1 MQYIRTLLEKLV
13 SFNTI
18 NDPQANLRPTS
29 ECANFISSFLD
40 TKCSIKSEIIID
52 DDFYNVFGQIGSG
65 SPHILLLAHFD
76 TVPVRPDQWNTN
88 PFELIVRGDE
98 AYGRGALDN
107 KSGVTILL
115 MVAKALSESLKGIG
129 TVSFVFSGD
138 EEIGGLH
145 GVNKIREKLVR
156 ENQLPDFIINCDA
169 NGERITTRRRNGFGI
184 FLNVPRIKTVI
195 KGNKVQKRF
204 ETKIE
209 GREMR
214 HSAYF
219 LPGIDQHALLKASKF
234 LRDHGDW
241 EILSIKEHAFVK
253 SNVIPEYITLE
264 IIAPSE
270 EGKNWMVESSLKDL
284 FQSLLAFS
292 RINFP
297 TEPSD
302 FGINSLPNLLRLDNE
317 NIEVYF
323 DVRAMVSDSSTVQS
337 TFELLAAEKFDES
350 TLRIVGGR
358 GFLNTSKNEFIV
370 QLASQLAKEYSINPN
385 PFELEGASDSRYFS
399 QDNIPII
406 EIGPL
411 GGNLHGNNEY
421 VQLSSLK
428 RVVSFVRALVE
439 KLLS

>member
-13 SFNTI
+13 SFNTV
-18 NDPQANLRPTS
+18 NDPQANLRPTD

-40 TKCSIKSEIIID
+40 KECGIKSEILVD
-52 DDFYNVFGQIGSG
+52 DGFYNVFGQIGSG

-76 TVPVRPDQWNTN
+76 TVPVRLDQWNTN
-88 PFELIVRGDE
+88 PFELIVQGDE

-115 MVAKALSESLKGIG
+115 MVAKALSESLNGIG
-129 TVSFVFSGD
+129 TVSFAFTGD
-138 EEIGGLH
+138 EEIGGQ
-145 GVNKIREKLVR
+145 GTNTIRELLIQQ
-156 ENQLPDFIINCDA
+156 NQLPDFIINCDA
-169 NGERITTRRRNGFGI
+169 HGERIVTRRRNGFSI
-184 FLNVPRIKTVI
+184 SLNIPRKKTI
-195 KGNKVQKRF
+195 LKGQKVQMRF
-204 ETKIE
+204 ETRIE

-234 LRDHGDW
+234 LFDHRGW
-241 EILSIKEHAFVK
+241 KILSIKEHAFVK
-253 SNVIPEYITLE
+253 LNVVPDYIVLE
-264 IIAPSE
+264 LIAPSQ
-270 EGKNWMVESSLKDL
+270 EGDKWAVEDGLTTA
-284 FQSLLAFS
+284 FRSLLLFS

-302 FGINSLPNLLRLDNE
+302 FGINSLPNLLHLDNE
-317 NIEVYF
+317 KIEVYF
-323 DVRAMVSDSSTVQS
+323 DVRAMISDSSTVQS
-337 TFELLAAEKFDES
+337 AFELLAAEKFDEF

-370 QLASQLAKEYSINPN
+370 QLASQLAKNYSINPN

-399 QDNIPII
+399 QDKIPII

-411 GGNLHGNNEY
+411 GGNLHGISEY

-439 KLLS
+439 NLLS